1 MAEET
6 ISCPII
12 TFFSTAS
19 SVGKTLVSTNSAA
32 ELAREG
38 YSVCLVDFD
47 LQFGD
52 VCNYLQLMP
61 ENTLA
66 DVQQGM
72 ASEGADCQIQD
83 YLTVYEHGDVQ
94 FEVMAAPLKLEEAYN
109 IKTSPMKI
117 MLQQLQKMFDYIVVD
132 TTSMFS
138 ELNLA
143 VLDMSTVVIF
153 LGIRDFFPT
162 IKNMSIGNETLK
174 NLHYDQNKLRI
185 VLNRGDSQ
193 SDIPMELVT
202 KTLGEDF
209 YYILPNDFRVAN
221 HSIKSGV
228 PLVLEQENNRLSD
241 ALRELVSQS
250 TNQEYR
256 PEDGPMET
264 YHHENSGG
272 GFLSRLFGGKE

>member
-6 ISCPII
+6 ISCPSI

-264 YHHENSGG
+264 HHHESSGG